1 MTTEQGYARPE
12 LLAEPDWL
20 WERRGN
26 SKLRVIDCASLEKYE
41 RAHIPGAVGLPVH
54 VWIKEPERGVNVMG
68 PESFADLMGKLGVS
82 DDTTVV
88 TYDDYNTSYATR
100 LWWVLNYYD
109 HLDAKVLNGGW
120 HRWVSEGR
128 PVTFHETVPEPGH
141 FTSRPNESIMCRL
154 DYLMTKL
161 GTPGVQVLNVLP
173 EEFYRGTENP
183 FGNKRVGHIPGSL
196 NLPIEKFLT
205 SDDRR
210 VFKPASQLRAIL
222 AEVGL
227 SPENESIIHCQGGIR
242 TTVGFF
248 VLSLLSWDR
257 VRAYDAAMA
266 EWANRDDTPL
276 AVE

>member
-1 MTTEQGYARPE
+1 
-12 LLAEPDWL
+12 
-20 WERRGN
+20 
-26 SKLRVIDCASLEKYE
+26 
-41 RAHIPGAVGLPVH
+41 
-54 VWIKEPERGVNVMG
+54 
-68 PESFADLMGKLGVS
+68 
-82 DDTTVV
+82 
-88 TYDDYNTSYATR
+88 
-100 LWWVLNYYD
+100 
-109 HLDAKVLNGGW
+109 
-120 HRWVSEGR
+120 
-128 PVTFHETVPEPGH
+128 
-141 FTSRPNESIMCRL
+141 MCRL

-173 EEFYRGTENP
+173 EEFYRRTENP

-257 VRAYDAAMA
+257 MRAYDAAMA

-276 AVE
+276 VVEKVWPP